1 MLLHNSRS
9 MSLYNQRSIL
19 KVSGTV
25 MNKWEVSEKNKNK
38 IVYKEVCYIFFFIL
52 SFEFLQKLKTIFS
65 NS

>member
-1 MLLHNSRS
+1 

-38 IVYKEVCYIFFFIL
+38 IVYKEVCYIFFF
-52 SFEFLQKLKTIFS
+52 
-65 NS
+65 NSVFWIPSETENYI

>member
-25 MNKWEVSEKNKNK
+25 MNEWEVSEKNKNK
-38 IVYKEVCYIFFFIL
+38 IVYKEVCYIFFL
-52 SFEFLQKLKTIFS
+52 
-65 NS
+65 NSVFWIPSETENYI